1 MNLPTARRR
10 LLLGIG
16 FGLLALAGGVHA
28 KEEVYSEHHG
38 VSLVRGSG
46 KVVAE
51 SRTVTPFQGV
61 LLKSGVHVVVRQA
74 AKEAVEVRADDN
86 LIGYIETTVV
96 DRDGVPTLAI
106 GAKKG
111 ASFTTRN
118 RIVVTVD
125 VASLKVLTL
134 AGSGDVEADGLKTAE
149 LKLKVHGAGDVNL
162 RQLSADALSIAVE
175 GSGDVRAS
183 GRAAKLGVSIVGSG
197 DVTCRDLQSD
207 EVSVSIAGSGD
218 ARVHANRT
226 LSVNIAGSGDVDYTG
241 EATVR
246 SAIAGSG
253 SVTKR

>member
-1 MNLPTARRR
+1 M
-10 LLLGIG
+10 G
-16 FGLLALAGGVHA
+16 
-28 KEEVYSEHHG
+28 
-38 VSLVRGSG
+38 
-46 KVVAE
+46 
-51 SRTVTPFQGV
+51 PFQGV
-61 LLKSGVHVVVRQA
+61 LLKSGAHVVLRPA

-86 LIGYIETTVV
+86 LIGYIETTVT
-96 DRDGVPTLAI
+96 DRDGVPTLVI

-118 RIVVTVD
+118 RIVITVD
-125 VASLKVLTL
+125 VVNLKALTL

-149 LKLKVHGAGDVNL
+149 LKLKVHGAGDVQL
-162 RQLSADALSIAVE
+162 RQLNTDALSIAVE

-183 GRAAKLGVSIVGSG
+183 GRAARLGVSIVGSG
-197 DVTCRDLQSD
+197 DVTCRDLQAE

-226 LSVNIAGSGDVDYTG
+226 LAVNIAGSGDVDYTG

-253 SVTKR
+253 SVTKH